1 VVAKAIVSSRF
12 SRRRDVP
19 DRWNAGL
26 ADVKVLANVRFA
38 PEAAIRPKY
47 PVAETIEPSENDEGE
62 SEDLTAWRR
71 ASQGS

>member
-38 PEAAIRPKY
+38 PEAASFGQNIQSPKLLN
-47 PVAETIEPSENDEGE
+47 PAKTMNVRVKI
-62 SEDLTAWRR
+62 
-71 ASQGS
+71 